1 MEDPEADPDRRGP
14 VLDPEEVVSDISM
27 IQDSV
32 GHFAST
38 GAVGHLDNAILLT
51 RMLISDL
58 GVYAGTPI
66 AGSNPVLGVDAVVAN
81 IVVFQETFSRF
92 TTTGEANHLDDAI
105 QLAEALLSDLQE
117 LRRTQPAPVDGLEQ
131 AIREAGEIA
140 AGTVV
145 GDPGRGRILIDLCI
159 GLNNK
164 YAQLGVLGYLEEA
177 IKWAREAVEATPSDH
192 PDRAYVLVGL
202 STFLYNRYAHV
213 GTREDLEEPVR
224 LAQEAVVATAKDH
237 PERAG
242 RLNNLCIFLQGRY
255 ERFRA
260 MEDLER
266 AIKASEE
273 ALETTPPGHPSR
285 LSILNNLG
293 NFLQDKY
300 SRLGKLEDLEN
311 GIRRVEEAAAATP
324 LDHPDRASVLQNL
337 SNSFH
342 LRYTRF
348 QAMEDLVQAIK
359 WAEEVLA
366 ATPPDHSE
374 RANRLHNLGIYF
386 NSKYTRLGA
395 LEDLQQAITWAG
407 EAAQATPQSHPDRA
421 SRLHSLGNY
430 LQERFMRLGTLED
443 LEESIKWA
451 EQAVAATPPGHPDRA
466 SRLQNLANCH
476 HSKFTQLSAL
486 EDLEQAVKWAE
497 EAVKATPL
505 DDLGRARRLSNLGVF
520 LRSKYQR
527 LGAVEDLEQVIKHVE
542 EALAATPSDV
552 NHPDRPGILQN
563 LAGSLHSRYTR
574 LGVVEDLEQ
583 AIRRTEE
590 ALEITPSDHP
600 IRAKMLHN
608 LSSFLQDRYKRSGAL
623 KDLDKSINRAEEALE
638 ATPPE
643 NGHNERATILSNL
656 GNRLY
661 NRYERFGAL
670 ADLEKAI
677 KLAEEA
683 LAATPPDHLD
693 RAGKLNNLGNFLEDR
708 YTRLGAVEDLEQAIK
723 RAEEAVAAAPYG
735 HHSRAGSLSN
745 LGIRFHIK
753 YERFGALEDLEKAVK
768 LAEEALETTPPDHDH
783 PDRPARLNN
792 LSNALKDRYTQLGVP
807 GDQEQAIKQA
817 EAAAEATPVNHLDR
831 PGILSNLGKELLMSG
846 TANNFHRSISTFLEA
861 WHSELS
867 PPRYRIRAAR
877 FAAIAFGLLEQWQD
891 AASILEGAVKLF
903 TKISPRFLDRDD
915 QEHMLSDRGFTR
927 LAADAV
933 AVALQAGAEP
943 AHCLGL
949 LELGRGIIMGLAIDY
964 RSDLSELEMKNPEL
978 FVRFSS
984 LRLEIDSPVAKDKYQ
999 STEQHRRR
1007 RVQAIDEMEETLTD
1021 IRRLPGFGG
1030 FQLPPSS
1037 VDLMAMAV
1045 EGPIVI
1051 LNSTRLRSDAL
1062 IVTSS
1067 SIKALALPKL
1077 VYQEVNDRMPQVGGM
1092 VRGKRSTYP
1101 ARNKKMADLLLWL
1114 WDAAVE
1120 PVLEELKLDV
1130 DSRIW
1135 WIGVGPLAMT
1145 PFHAA
1150 GDHSPGSTRNTLNR
1164 AISSYIPTIKA
1175 LSYAREKEFNLLSGD
1190 SRLLLV
1196 TMPTT
1201 PGNKALKNATQEVE
1215 NIISMVGDR
1224 ATRLDHPSTASV
1236 MEELPSHHAI
1246 HFACHGVSDPN
1257 NPSNSHL
1264 LLLNDGGSETVDR
1277 LTVRRIASTNIKN
1290 AQLAYLSACSTA
1302 DNASFA
1308 LADESIHIASG
1319 FQLAGF
1325 SHVLA
1330 TLWESNDI
1338 ACRQVAGEFYSLL
1351 LDVHRHIDGHRKVG
1365 TAFHHAVATLRNQNP
1380 TQPLKWACFIHTGA

>member
-1 MEDPEADPDRRGP
+1 METPEADPDRRGP
-14 VLDPEEVVSDISM
+14 VLDPEEVVSDISVV
-27 IQDSV
+27 QDSL

-38 GAVGHLDNAILLT
+38 GAVGHLDDAILFT

-58 GVYAGTPI
+58 GVRAGT
-66 AGSNPVLGVDAVVAN
+66 GSSDPVLGVDAIVAN
-81 IVVFQETFSRF
+81 ILVFQETFGRF
-92 TTTGEANHLDDAI
+92 TATGEPGHLNDAI
-105 QLAEALLSDLQE
+105 QLANALLSDLQE
-117 LRRTQPAPVDGLEQ
+117 LRRTQPVPADGLEE

-140 AGTVV
+140 AGTPA
-145 GDPGRGRILIDLCI
+145 GDLGRGRVLAGLGV
-159 GLNNK
+159 GLNQK

-177 IKWAREAVEATPSDH
+177 IKWGREAVEETPPDH
-192 PDRAYVLVGL
+192 PDRGHVLAGL
-202 STFLYNRYAHV
+202 SVFLYNRYAHV
-213 GTREDLEEPVR
+213 GTREDLEEPAR
-224 LAQEAVVATAKDH
+224 LAEEAVAATAKDH

-242 RLNNLCIFLQGRY
+242 RLNNLCIFLQSRY

-260 MEDLER
+260 VEDLER
-266 AIKASEE
+266 AIEAGEE
-273 ALETTPPGHPSR
+273 ALEATPPGHPGR

-293 NFLQDKY
+293 NFLQSRY
-300 SRLGKLEDLEN
+300 SRLGRLEDLEN
-311 GIRRVEEAAAATP
+311 GIRRVREAADATP
-324 LDHPDRASVLQNL
+324 LDHPDRVSVLQNL
-337 SNSFH
+337 SDSFH
-342 LRYTRF
+342 LRYSRF
-348 QAMEDLVQAIK
+348 QAVEDLVQAIR

-374 RANRLHNLGIYF
+374 RANRLHNLAIYL

-395 LEDLQQAITWAG
+395 LEDLQQAITLAG
-407 EAAQATPQSHPDRA
+407 EAATATPQSHPDRA
-421 SRLHSLGNY
+421 SRLHGLGDY
-430 LQERFMRLGTLED
+430 LRQRYVRLGALED
-443 LEESIKWA
+443 LEQSIKWA
-451 EQAVAATPPGHPDRA
+451 EQAVAATPRGHPDRA
-466 SRLQNLANCH
+466 SRLQNLANSH
-476 HSKFTQLSAL
+476 HSKFTRLSTL
-486 EDLEQAVKWAE
+486 EDLQQAIKWAE
-497 EAVKATPL
+497 EAVNATPP
-505 DDLGRARRLSNLGVF
+505 DDPKRARRLSNLGVF
-520 LRSKYQR
+520 LESKYQR
-527 LGAVEDLEQVIKHVE
+527 LGAVEDLEQLIKLVE

-552 NHPDRPGILQN
+552 NHPDRPGILHN
-563 LAGSLHSRYTR
+563 LASSLHSRYTR
-574 LGVVEDLEQ
+574 FGVVEDLEQ

-590 ALEITPSDHP
+590 ALETTPSDHP
-600 IRAKMLHN
+600 VRAKMLHN
-608 LSSFLQDRYKRSGAL
+608 LSSFLKDRYKRSGVL
-623 KDLDKSINRAEEALE
+623 KDLDESIDRAEEALE

-643 NGHNERATILSNL
+643 NSHSERAAILSNL

-670 ADLEKAI
+670 ADLEQAI

-683 LAATPPDHLD
+683 LAATPPDRPD

-723 RAEEAVAAAPYG
+723 RAEEAVAAAPSG
-735 HHSRAGSLSN
+735 HSARAGSLSN

-753 YERFGALEDLEKAVK
+753 YERFGALGDLEKAIK
-768 LAEEALETTPPDHDH
+768 LAQEALEATPLDLGHT
-783 PDRPARLNN
+783 DRPARLNN
-792 LSNALKDRYTQLGVP
+792 LSGALNARYAELGAP
-807 GDQEQAIKQA
+807 RDQEQAIKQA
-817 EAAAEATPVNHLDR
+817 EAAAEATPENHFDR
-831 PGILSNLGKELLMSG
+831 PGILFNLGEELLLS
-846 TANNFHRSISTFLEA
+846 NNFQRSIETFLKA
-861 WHSELS
+861 WYSELS
-867 PPRYRIRAAR
+867 PPRYRILAAR
-877 FAAIAFGLLEQWQD
+877 SAAFACGFLELWQD
-891 AASILEGAVKLF
+891 AASLLEGAVKML
-903 TKISPRFLDRDD
+903 TTISPRFLDRDD
-915 QEHMLSDRGFTR
+915 QEHVLSSRGFTS

-964 RSDLSELEMKNPEL
+964 RSDLSELEIKNPEL
-978 FVRFSS
+978 FARFSS
-984 LRLEIDSPVAKDKYQ
+984 LRLEIDSPIARDKYQ
-999 STEQHRRR
+999 SPEQNRRS
-1007 RVQAIDEMEETLTD
+1007 RVQAIDRMEETLAD

-1030 FQLPPSS
+1030 FQLPPTS

-1045 EGPIVI
+1045 EGPIVV

-1077 VYQEVNDRMPQVGGM
+1077 ICQEVNDWMRQVGGM

-1101 ARNKKMADLLLWL
+1101 ARNKKMAGLLLWL

-1135 WIGVGPLAMT
+1135 WIGVGPLAMA

-1150 GDHSPGSTRNTLNR
+1150 GDHSPGSTRNTLHR

-1175 LSYAREKEFNLLSGD
+1175 LSYAREKELKLLSGD

-1196 TMPTT
+1196 TMATT
-1201 PGNKALKNATQEVE
+1201 PGNKALKNATQEAE
-1215 NIISMVGDR
+1215 NIIFMVGDR
-1224 ATRLDHPSTASV
+1224 ATRLDRPSTASV
-1236 MEELPSHHAI
+1236 MEKLPSHHAI
-1246 HFACHGVSDPN
+1246 HFACHGVSDPI

-1264 LLLNDGGSETVDR
+1264 LLLNDDGSETVDR
-1277 LTVRRIASTNIKN
+1277 LTVRQIASTNLKN

-1351 LDVHRHIDGHRKVG
+1351 FDVHRHVEGHRKVG
-1365 TAFHHAVATLRNQNP
+1365 TAFHHAVVSLRNQNP